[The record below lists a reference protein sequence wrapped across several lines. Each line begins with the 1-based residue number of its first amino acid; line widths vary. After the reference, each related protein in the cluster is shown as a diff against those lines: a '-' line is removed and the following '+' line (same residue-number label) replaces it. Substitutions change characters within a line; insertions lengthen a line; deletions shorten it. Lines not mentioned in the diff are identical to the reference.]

1 MTDARDDF
9 IDLVSRQLAAF
20 ARLGAL
26 SHLDLKLIG
35 VDQIFARDAE
45 ARRRNLF
52 DSARSGIAVRIRNVP
67 RRILAAFSRIAS
79 PANTV
84 HRDGQRL
91 VPFLAD
97 RSATPGPAFK
107 SFPDRFSPL

>member
-52 DSARSGIAVRIRNVP
+52 DSA
-67 RRILAAFSRIAS
+67 
-79 PANTV
+79 
-84 HRDGQRL
+84 
-91 VPFLAD
+91 
-97 RSATPGPAFK
+97 
-107 SFPDRFSPL
+107 